1 MIFSQ
6 SVFSRRRLVHIFIR
20 GEVYVHST
28 SLAPPTLYLSS
39 LGQAQQVLYVFY
51 VCNSGIKV
59 TLSLRFFIY
68 FLGMFWHCCI
78 LGIFFLFHEIRCFPT
93 RSIIIRVVYHQ
104 DKSDE
109 LFFNLIKRC

>member
-1 MIFSQ
+1 VIFNQ

-20 GEVYVHST
+20 GEVYVHTT
-28 SLAPPTLYLSS
+28 SLTPPTLYLSS
-39 LGQAQQVLYVFY
+39 LGQAQQVLYVLY
-51 VCNSGIKV
+51 VCARGIMV

-68 FLGMFWHCCI
+68 FLGNVLALLYF
-78 LGIFFLFHEIRCFPT
+78 RCFPT
-93 RSIIIRVVYHQ
+93 RSIIILAVYHQ